1 MGLTVGQLESLMA
14 PNKTAKKANALV
26 RVATETGTMLERQQ
40 VKTSQ
45 FGRFEGKAGTKRRSR
60 KGMVRTMPNGSRY
73 YNWITETEVVMYQV

>member
-1 MGLTVGQLESLMA
+1 MGLTISQIESLMA
-14 PNKTAKKANALV
+14 PTNDPRKKKYNAIVRTA
-26 RVATETGTMLERQQ
+26 EGLEQQQ

-73 YNWITETEVVMYQV
+73 YNGITEVEVVMYQV